1 MYMINSYKDVH
12 NFFVN
17 KVGEDLVIN
26 KIYPY
31 SVQRQPF
38 ELQKD
43 IISFKFHID
52 KLNERYITLPE
63 SPFYNSGNLV
73 FERGERISSFKQ
85 RAMHTAVF
93 KEIPPSFF
101 DLVWYP
107 PAPTIHQDPLCLM
120 FRDLMCYIC
129 FPGPEEDALDQYSS
143 LDEAQFM
150 HIDTAE
156 RFFKRLYS
164 LKNASEQK
172 LLISMFKY
180 FFTCRRPFG
189 METLLAYQMINFIRT
204 LIGLLTDDE
213 RKDFVERNYG
223 VSLDPIIYPIT
234 SETEE
239 KIVKKLEDLG
249 IDTHELT

>member
-1 MYMINSYKDVH
+1 MMNSYKDIH

-17 KVGEDLVIN
+17 KLGEDLVIN

-31 SVQRQPF
+31 SVQKQPV

-43 IISFKFHID
+43 IISFKVHID
-52 KLNERYITLPE
+52 KLNQTYIPQPE
-63 SPFYNSGNLV
+63 SPFYDSGNLV
-73 FERGERISSFKQ
+73 FARGERLSSFKQ
-85 RAMHTAVF
+85 RRDKIVF

-101 DLVWYP
+101 DIVWYP
-107 PAPTIHQDPLCLM
+107 PDLTIHQDPLCLM

-143 LDEAQFM
+143 LDEAQLM

-180 FFTCRRPFG
+180 FLTCRRPFG
-189 METLLAYQMINFIRT
+189 MDTLLAYQMVNLVRS

-213 RKDFVERNYG
+213 RKEFVEKNYAC
-223 VSLDPIIYPIT
+223 SLDPFLLSIT

-239 KIVKKLEDLG
+239 KITKKLEDLG
-249 IDTHELT
+249 IGHVS